1 MATKKPAVEVAAA
14 APEAEPLPSA
24 AEARTELGRALRVY
38 QAFSAADRVLA
49 VLENA
54 EQVIAER
61 QQMAAGA
68 TRMKEEA
75 QAQLDKALDDLAA
88 AKQEAKDT
96 RADAKQRA
104 ANMLDEAR
112 AAAQQVTQEAQQKLA
127 ALTADA
133 SAKAAELAD
142 LGKQI
147 AALQGDLAEAQRTVE
162 KARAARSAL
171 AEV

>member
-1 MATKKPAVEVAAA
+1 MATKKPAVEVDAAV
-14 APEAEPLPSA
+14 PGAEPLPSA

-38 QAFSAADRVLA
+38 QAFAAADRVLA

-61 QQMAAGA
+61 TKAAV
-68 TRMKEEA
+68 EA
-75 QAQLDKALDDLAA
+75 SAAAAAAIAERDAALADVAA

-127 ALTADA
+127 TLTADA

-147 AALQGDLAEAQRTVE
+147 AALHGELAEAQRTIE

-171 AEV
+171 AGV